1 MASWADLAAFVRSRY
16 RVVAERADEIRILV
30 EFDDERSQTVMV
42 FREMLDRRDEWVQIA
57 SPCGL
62 AGDVDL
68 HDLLVEIGATA
79 VVGGAAI
86 IGEHVVVRH
95 SLPLANL
102 DTNEFVDPLHLV
114 ATTADELEEKFF
126 GGDGY

>member
-1 MASWADLAAFVRSRY
+1 
-16 RVVAERADEIRILV
+16 VVDERPNEIRILV
-30 EFDDERSQTVMV
+30 EFADHRSQTVFV
-42 FREMLDRRDEWVQIA
+42 FREVLDRREEWVQIA

-62 AGDVDL
+62 AGDADL
-68 HDLLVEIGATA
+68 HAVLVEIGATA

-102 DTNEFVDPLHLV
+102 DLNEFVDPLHLV
-114 ATTADELEEKFF
+114 AATADEVEERLF